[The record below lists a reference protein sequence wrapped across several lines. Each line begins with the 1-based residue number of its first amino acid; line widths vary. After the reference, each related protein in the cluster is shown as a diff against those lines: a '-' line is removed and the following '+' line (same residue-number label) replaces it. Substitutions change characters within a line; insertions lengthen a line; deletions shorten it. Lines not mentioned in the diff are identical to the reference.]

1 MTEILVTGLGAVSAI
16 GTDVRENLASLRESR
31 HGIGHVM
38 HIRTSLGY
46 PAGEVKP
53 DDTGLKSM
61 LGLPVT
67 KTVSRTALLGLMA
80 AAEALKDSSAD
91 ISGSR
96 TGLIAATSAGGMD
109 LTEDFYPGFMKDS
122 SSGRLRDVAMHDCG
136 ASTDF
141 IADKLGVKG
150 FVTTISTAC
159 SSAGNAVM
167 LGGRLIRQGLLD
179 TVIVGGMDALCR
191 FTLNGFNSLMILD
204 SGHCRPMDAS
214 RSGLNLGEGAG
225 FLVLQSERAAKKSPY
240 CRLTGFSNVNE
251 AFHQTG
257 SSPDGDGA
265 YMSMTDAMRDA
276 GISPEEVDYI
286 NVHGTGTPQNDL
298 SESMAIK
305 RIFGDRPPMF
315 SSVKPFIGHTLGA
328 SEGIE
333 AVYSVLSV
341 SEGAVWPNLNFSEPI
356 PETGLVP
363 ELSCR
368 TGLEIRNV
376 LSNSFGFGGND
387 STLVFS
393 RC

>member
-16 GTDVRENLASLRESR
+16 GNDVRENLASLRESR

-38 HIRTSLGY
+38 HIRTALGY

-53 DDTGLKSM
+53 DNASLKSM

-91 ISGSR
+91 ISGTR

-109 LTEDFYPGFMKDS
+109 LTEDFFPGFMADHS
-122 SSGRLRDVAMHDCG
+122 CGRLRDVAMHDCG

-141 IADKLGVKG
+141 IADKLGIKG

-204 SGHCRPMDAS
+204 SGHSRPMDAS

-257 SSPDGDGA
+257 SSPDGEGA
-265 YMSMTDAMRDA
+265 YMSMTGAMRDA

-298 SESMAIK
+298 SESVAIK

-333 AVYSVLSV
+333 AVYSALSV